1 MVLAD
6 LASPIPPVQA
16 ESMLRPIEKKIRSC
30 RSSRLISF
38 QWQED
43 ISGVC
48 RVYERRLGMAA

>member
-1 MVLAD
+1 LAD

-30 RSSRLISF
+30 RSSGLISF
-38 QWQED
+38 QWQDD

-48 RVYERRLGMAA
+48 RVYERRLSTAA